1 VTDIATRITELL
13 FLLPV
18 LLVSMMFHELSHGYV
33 AYRLGDPTAKSH
45 GRLTVN
51 PISHLDPLGSLMFVL
66 TFLTG
71 FFVFGWAKPVPVD
84 PRYFRNH
91 KQGMMVVSVAGP
103 AANFVMAVLMALLL
117 RLLASPQ
124 EILLAV
130 NDQGPLWIRVVW
142 LAYQVN
148 VVLGIFNLI
157 PIPPLDGSRI
167 VGGFLPD
174 NLYYQWA
181 QLDRFGPFFILAIFF
196 IFREPFFTVLQK
208 GFVAVSRVLLPGL
221 FS

>member
-1 VTDIATRITELL
+1 MTDLASRITELL

-18 LLVSMMFHELSHGYV
+18 LLLSMMFHELSHGWV

-51 PISHLDPLGSLMFVL
+51 PIKHLDPLGSLMFVL

-84 PRYFRNH
+84 PRYFKSH
-91 KQGMMVVSVAGP
+91 KRGMMVVSVAGP
-103 AANFVMAVLMALLL
+103 MANFVVAVVMALLL
-117 RLLASPQ
+117 RVFATPAD
-124 EILLAV
+124 IAAAV
-130 NDQGPLWIRVVW
+130 SDQGSLWIRVVW

-167 VGGFLPD
+167 VGGLLPD
-174 NLYYQWA
+174 ELYAWWA
-181 QLDRFGPFFILAIFF
+181 ELDRFGPFFILAIFF
-196 IFREPFFTVLQK
+196 VFRGPFFTVLQH

-221 FS
+221 F